1 VITRARSVLAAAV
14 GLLAPCLIAVP
25 TGGQTVVPGGSR
37 FSASATGT
45 ALYIGALP
53 GGPVAVRA
61 GFSGASVD
69 SIGLTGTTYDE
80 LGATVA
86 TGGAGR
92 RAEARGRGLDVNGLV
107 VVGAAEAA
115 APPTTALVAD
125 DASLVDIPDVASAS
139 LARGEAAPAWS
150 HRTCVAGRPL
160 GFGSGRAL
168 DVVLP
173 VATVDVARS
182 DATTE
187 LRPAGDTFSVVAES
201 RQAPATV
208 RLLPGTAEETTVEVL
223 GETVLRARADGNP
236 GGAAVEYRAVGMDDA
251 APLLRITRGKEVV
264 QFTTQE
270 VLGSKGVAFGLTP
283 VVDLWIGERARS
295 DFVALPFVAPD
306 GTGASG
312 AADLVRLR
320 LPIGGPGE
328 VIDVRI
334 GHLEASVA
342 VPAGGVRC
350 PVPVSKVVDKDP
362 VDPGEQFTFTITIPD
377 RSDALAGLACDLAS
391 LSAVDVVSADPGVT
405 FSLLSASGGG
415 VIEGNIVNWP
425 ELGDYHPGDPPIV
438 LTLTGMMAADS
449 EPGALSDTV
458 RVNAGLTRC
467 QGLPGGR
474 PAPSGAAQL
483 SGRASLRGPVFPG
496 ITG

>member
-1 VITRARSVLAAAV
+1 
-14 GLLAPCLIAVP
+14 
-25 TGGQTVVPGGSR
+25 
-37 FSASATGT
+37 
-45 ALYIGALP
+45 
-53 GGPVAVRA
+53 
-61 GFSGASVD
+61 
-69 SIGLTGTTYDE
+69 
-80 LGATVA
+80 
-86 TGGAGR
+86 
-92 RAEARGRGLDVNGLV
+92 
-107 VVGAAEAA
+107 
-115 APPTTALVAD
+115 
-125 DASLVDIPDVASAS
+125 
-139 LARGEAAPAWS
+139 
-150 HRTCVAGRPL
+150 
-160 GFGSGRAL
+160 
-168 DVVLP
+168 
-173 VATVDVARS
+173 
-182 DATTE
+182 
-187 LRPAGDTFSVVAES
+187 
-201 RQAPATV
+201 
-208 RLLPGTAEETTVEVL
+208 
-223 GETVLRARADGNP
+223 
-236 GGAAVEYRAVGMDDA
+236 VEYAAVGMDAA

-264 QFTTQE
+264 QFTSQE
-270 VLGSKGVAFGLTP
+270 VLGSKGVALGLTP

-362 VDPGEQFTFTITIPD
+362 VDPGQQFTFTITIPD
-377 RSDALAGLACDLAS
+377 RSDALDGLACDLAS

-405 FSLLSASGGG
+405 FSLLSASSGG

-425 ELGDYHPGDPPIV
+425 ELGDYRPGDPPII

-449 EPGALSDTV
+449 EPGALADTV

-474 PAPSGAAQL
+474 PAPGGAAQL